1 MLKINPKTETE
12 KIIKF
17 IKKTLR
23 DQGFKKVVLGLS
35 GGIDSSTCLILLRK
49 TLKPNN
55 INVLLLPYGNKN
67 LNLGKLV
74 LAQANI
80 PIKNIKVI
88 NIKPL
93 VDQFKIKNKLRK
105 ANLMARIRMILLYNQ
120 AKKEKA
126 LVCGTENKSEHVLGY
141 YTRFGD
147 QASDLEP
154 IIHLYKTQVYKLAK
168 YLKIPSPIINKPPSA
183 DLWLGQTDKKEL
195 GFTYLEADPVLY
207 LYLNRKLKGKEIKKK
222 GYKKV
227 EKIVKRVKTNQ
238 FKEKTPYSLK

>member
-120 AKKEKA
+120 AKKFT
-126 LVCGTENKSEHVLGY
+126 VHI
-141 YTRFGD
+141 FGD
-147 QASDLEP
+147 FE
-154 IIHLYKTQVYKLAK
+154 
-168 YLKIPSPIINKPPSA
+168 
-183 DLWLGQTDKKEL
+183 E
-195 GFTYLEADPVLY
+195 GFFNIFLRSV
-207 LYLNRKLKGKEIKKK
+207 
-222 GYKKV
+222 V
-227 EKIVKRVKTNQ
+227 
-238 FKEKTPYSLK
+238 FKFITVCKF